1 MKKQKLLF
9 IFGTSLILASCGADS
24 EADIVNDIEAQQ
36 SEPEFHYYP
45 KPASIRDQNK
55 EKIPENTALESYGD
69 EAGHYISET
78 TTLLETMASLFEQ
91 RTVHTTDVQTVL
103 TQLEELREKSSSFI
117 DLDRPQPFDG
127 LHHVHLS
134 TLIEIDA
141 LERVLLDMKEPIHPL
156 QVTNAR
162 VYYENAVM
170 SHKLMEREYLS
181 ITEELG
187 IH

>member
-1 MKKQKLLF
+1 M
-9 IFGTSLILASCGADS
+9 LASCGADS
-24 EADIVNDIEAQQ
+24 EAEIVNDIEAQQ
-36 SEPEFHYYP
+36 TETEYHYYP
-45 KPASIRDQNK
+45 KAASIRDQNK
-55 EKIPENTALESYGD
+55 ESVPKYTALESYGD

-78 TTLLETMASLFEQ
+78 ATILEKMAPLFEQ
-91 RTVHTTDVQTVL
+91 STVHTTDVQAVL
-103 TQLEELREKSSSFI
+103 TQVEELREKSSMFI
-117 DLDRPQPFDG
+117 DLNRPELFDG

-134 TLIEIDA
+134 TLIEVDA